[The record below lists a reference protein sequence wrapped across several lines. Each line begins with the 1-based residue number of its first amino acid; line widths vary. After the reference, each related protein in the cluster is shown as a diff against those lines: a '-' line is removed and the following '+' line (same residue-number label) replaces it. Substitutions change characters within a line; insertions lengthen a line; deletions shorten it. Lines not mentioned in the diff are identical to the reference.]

1 MFEIDSKSKTINIT
15 RGDVA
20 SFKVS
25 ANEGRKKYV
34 FKNGDIVRFRILKY
48 QDYNTILKSKDVQAV
63 EGETEVQ
70 IDLIPEDTR
79 ISEIKSKAEK
89 YFYEIELNPDTV
101 PQTIIGYDKDGAKI
115 INIYPEGADING

>member
-34 FKNGDIVRFRILKY
+34 FKNGDIIRLRILKY
-48 QDYNTILKSKDVQAV
+48 QDCNTVLLSKDVEAA
-63 EGETEVQ
+63 EGDTEVK
-70 IDLIPEDTR
+70 IDLLPDDTR
-79 ISEIKSKAEK
+79 ISEIKSKIDK
-89 YFYEIELNPDTV
+89 FWYEIELNPDSA
-101 PQTIIGYDKDGAKI
+101 PQTIIGYDKDGPKLF
-115 INIYPEGADING
+115 NIYPEGVDINE